1 VEIHPTLVHRECGRT
16 STFAGITRGFSPDQ
30 PSKIVSRST
39 REPRKLDF
47 HLINPAA
54 TPSNGKSTPTKPFYQ
69 RSSCQQPAFGK
80 ICGRGGGGEGGCAP
94 CRRPGSP
101 TGTRRAARPLRRPE
115 AAGCRAPNRSRDG
128 PHPEALFLEESLFF
142 NGARR
147 YPASG
152 WRAFGM
158 NRSKRF
164 AGSGPQ
170 SGA

>member
-1 VEIHPTLVHRECGRT
+1 MRSVSE
-16 STFAGITRGFSPDQ
+16 Q
-30 PSKIVSRST
+30 PSAAGVADQLHGKISEKLASAVWIRPVGRLPGHFT
-39 REPRKLDF
+39 RVEAITNRP
-47 HLINPAA
+47 
-54 TPSNGKSTPTKPFYQ
+54 
-69 RSSCQQPAFGK
+69 FGK
-80 ICGRGGGGEGGCAP
+80 ICGRCGGGECGCAP
-94 CRRPGSP
+94 CCRPGSP

-128 PHPEALFLEESLFF
+128 PRPEALFLEESLFF
-142 NGARR
+142 NGVRR

-158 NRSKRF
+158 NRSKQF